1 VLQLTPR
8 VLVLPQAVQVEA
20 RDIEPSGT
28 ILYPYWLMDVRVN
41 VKAPLLP
48 RASRA
53 WRVAIDGINGQPLI
67 LAPGQ
72 AVDERPARDESGP
85 PGSRVVSVT
94 PFVVAR
100 GDLDHGRLYKTLLP
114 HVARRL
120 RSWMN
125 VSLEFG
131 DARPVYKELRL
142 FDVHFHAGTHAT
154 LALDTVTGEYGVAP
168 PEPQRANEVQQKWS
182 ERNEGHAEPDGTVD

>member
-1 VLQLTPR
+1 VES
-8 VLVLPQAVQVEA
+8 EA
-20 RDIEPSGT
+20 RQIVHAGAV
-28 ILYPYWLMDVRVN
+28 LYPYWLVDVRVN

-48 RASRA
+48 RATRQ

-72 AVDERPARDESGP
+72 AVSERALHDESDP

-94 PFVVAR
+94 PFEVTY

-114 HVARRL
+114 HIARRL

-131 DARPVYKELRL
+131 GAQPVYKELRL
-142 FDVHFHAGTHAT
+142 FDVHFQSGTRAV

-168 PEPQRANEVQQKWS
+168 PGQQHAGGTQGERP
-182 ERNEGHAEPDGTVD
+182 ERNVGHAEADGAVD